1 MPQNTTKSVLS
12 TLCLTPTNLVSFWSF
27 VFIEQILKIRQ
38 IYVQID
44 EYLTSEFWENTFFRQ
59 MFKKYP
65 VYFSNWEKYSDNGI
79 WRMCIRQTSKKI
91 CFFHKSDFSKLC
103 WNNEFYPSLTN
114 PPLDSPNVS
123 LSGHILVSSN
133 SLHIQLYIDLWNK
146 LHLGL
151 HRLIFDMEKVLYW
164 LILRFINYFHRNF
177 APNLRTKYEII

>member
-91 CFFHKSDFSKLC
+91 CFPPALPFRV
-103 WNNEFYPSLTN
+103 N
-114 PPLDSPNVS
+114 PEGSSCTHVMESPNGSTLHLTSVS
-123 LSGHILVSSN
+123 LS
-133 SLHIQLYIDLWNK
+133 
-146 LHLGL
+146 
-151 HRLIFDMEKVLYW
+151 FDNCLLFLKTSPTT
-164 LILRFINYFHRNF
+164 R
-177 APNLRTKYEII
+177 